1 MKIKING
8 NTITVV
14 SELNFDI
21 LKDIGKTI
29 VKNDNDKILYG
40 CAVGEL
46 SSISEFGAVFNF
58 KTHEGKAALN
68 IISDCLDQDLLS
80 KEFIKSHQIAL
91 ENLMK
96 YENAIAEIMQF
107 KYNTR
112 NDLLG
117 MIEIE

>member
-8 NTITVV
+8 NIITIV
-14 SELNFDI
+14 SELDFDT
-21 LKDIGKTI
+21 LKDVGKTL
-29 VKNDNDKILYG
+29 VRNNDKILYG
-40 CAVGEL
+40 CAVGEI
-46 SSISEFGAVFNF
+46 SSISEYGAVFNF
-58 KTHEGKAALN
+58 KTREGKAALN
-68 IISDCLDQDLLS
+68 IISDCLDQELLS
-80 KEFIKSHQIAL
+80 TEFIKSHQTAL

-96 YENAIAEIMQF
+96 YEGAIAEIIQF

>member
-1 MKIKING
+1 MKIKVNG
-8 NTITVV
+8 NIITVI
-14 SELNFDI
+14 SELDFDI
-21 LKDIGKTI
+21 LKDVGKTI
-29 VKNDNDKILYG
+29 IKNDNDKILYG

-58 KTHEGKAALN
+58 KTREGKAALN
-68 IISDCLDQDLLS
+68 IISDCLDQELLS
-80 KEFIKSHQIAL
+80 KEFIKSHQVAL

-96 YENAIAEIMQF
+96 YEGAISETMRF

-117 MIEIE
+117 MIEVE